1 MATWLAFFYA
11 FAITLTGAACS
22 EAPANRAAKHESRGD
37 GYVQQEKF
45 REAVIEYKNAVQAAP
60 DNAALQWKLAK
71 VAFQA
76 GDPSTSFASLG
87 RVLQLDPTH
96 FDAQWSLGDL
106 YVAAGKPEE
115 ADKIANAL
123 LAARPGHPAGHLVRA
138 GVALG
143 ASRVG
148 EAIELLQSAVKLD
161 PTMVQPLLALANI
174 YFAQQELKQATE
186 WYNRA
191 VQADP
196 HSVDARIAR
205 GHFLFSTGSGE
216 EGLQEFR
223 KAVELSPDQE
233 RVRLILADRYLV
245 LGRRADA
252 ERELASLMAEM
263 NSTRARQALA
273 ELRLTAGQAA
283 EATPL
288 VKTILEADAH
298 DPVGLYLKGR
308 IALAEND
315 LLQAVGLFEE
325 VIGRN
330 ANLPGAHLYLGLT
343 RLAQGRT
350 DSALDALREATRL
363 DSANQSA
370 HLALARVYLSQEK
383 SLEAEKEAW
392 QSLQLNPS
400 SLEAAVVY
408 GDALVFGKN
417 WAKAENAYGAIIRQ
431 LPSHPVG
438 YVKMAALRKV
448 QGQSVEATK
457 LFSQALSYA
466 PDDLVI
472 LHDYLMALVE
482 SKQEQ
487 QADRVMGE
495 YLNKGPRDPNLWR
508 LAGRVYAAQHKTEQ
522 AEKAFRKALA
532 LAPNLALIHY
542 ELGQLYLSES
552 KVSAAQSAF
561 QTALAKDEPNSGV
574 HTALGA
580 LLEGQGKIEAAD
592 AHYRRAVQLNPKNV
606 VAANN
611 LAVNLSERQDLDDAL
626 AFARDALDVAPSNP
640 AIKDTLGWIYLKQ
653 GRVDKGYPFLSEA
666 SAALPLHPVVRYH
679 HAMALAKI
687 GKQEEALSEMR
698 MALLLPGQFPQS
710 DRAARMVAANKIED
724 ENGVAGQSR

>member
-1 MATWLAFFYA
+1 MAKFAVFYA
-11 FAITLTGAACS
+11 LAMALTVAGCS

-37 GYVQQEKF
+37 GYAQQEKF
-45 REAVIEYKNAVQAAP
+45 REAVIEYKNAVQATP
-60 DNAALQWKLAK
+60 DNSALQWKLAK

-76 GDPSTSFASLG
+76 GDPSTSFASLN

-106 YVAAGKPEE
+106 HVAAGKLDE
-115 ADKIANAL
+115 AGKIADAL
-123 LAARPGHPAGHLVRA
+123 LAARPNHPAGHLVRA

-148 EAIELLQSAVKLD
+148 EAIERFKSAVELD
-161 PTMVQPLLALANI
+161 RTMVRPILALANI
-174 YFAQQELKQATE
+174 YFAQQELKQAAE
-186 WYNRA
+186 WYARA
-191 VQADP
+191 VQADS
-196 HSVDARIAR
+196 HSVDARVAR
-205 GHFLFSTGSGE
+205 GHFLFATGSGE
-216 EGLQEFR
+216 EGRQEFR

-233 RVRLILADRYLV
+233 RVRLILADRYAV

-252 ERELASLMAEM
+252 ERELAGLMAEM
-263 NSTRARQALA
+263 NSTSARQALA
-273 ELRLTAGQAA
+273 ELKLTSGQAA
-283 EATPL
+283 EAKPL
-288 VKTILEADAH
+288 VQAILEADAH

-315 LLQAVGLFEE
+315 LLQAAGLFDEA
-325 VIGRN
+325 IGRN
-330 ANLPGAHLYLGLT
+330 ANLPGVHLYLGLT

-350 DSALDALREATRL
+350 DSALDALREAVRL
-363 DSANQSA
+363 DNANQPA
-370 HLALARVYLSQEK
+370 HLALARAYLAEQK
-383 SLEAEKEAW
+383 PVEAEKEAW
-392 QSLQLNPS
+392 QALQLNPS
-400 SLEAAVVY
+400 NLEAAVIL
-408 GDALVFGKN
+408 GDALVLGKN
-417 WAKAENAYGAIIRQ
+417 WSKAENAYGAIIRQ
-431 LPSHPVG
+431 LPGHPVG

-448 QGQSVEATK
+448 QGQSAEMAS
-457 LFSQALSYA
+457 LFSQALSHA
-466 PDDLVI
+466 PEDLVI
-472 LHDYLMALVE
+472 LQDYLMALVE

-495 YLNKGPRDPNLWR
+495 YLRKGARDPSLWR

-542 ELGQLYLSES
+542 ELGQLYVSQN

-561 QTALAKDEPNSGV
+561 QAALDKEETNSGV

-611 LAVNLSERQDLDDAL
+611 LAVSLSERQELNDAF
-626 AFARDALDVAPSNP
+626 AFARDALDLAPSNP

-666 SAALPLHPVVRYH
+666 SAALPQHPVVRYH
-679 HAMALAKI
+679 HAVALAKI
-687 GKQEEALSEMR
+687 GRQEEALSEMR
-698 MALLLPGQFPQS
+698 TALALPGHFPQS

-724 ENGVAGQSR
+724 